1 MADQKAILHLALE
14 RAQDSE
20 DFRAFAKGLLSEQS
34 KGRTIFSKAA
44 AVLKAAPE
52 GSLDSCRE
60 MLRKI
65 ERLGSGGGARFHG
78 VKVEQLQRLVFLLF
92 GEKKDLLSLRAFG
105 DFDRKDL
112 LGYLEIC
119 HRCFLIAQME
129 RPDEARTVKAPTA
142 TAKRESALN
151 DLLAQWQ
158 AKQKEEK

>member
-1 MADQKAILHLALE
+1 MADQKAILRLALE
-14 RAQDSE
+14 RAQDNE
-20 DFRAFAKGLLSEQS
+20 GFRAYARELLLEQS

-52 GSLDSCRE
+52 DSLDSCRE

-65 ERLGSGGGARFHG
+65 MESKGEKFHG
-78 VKVEQLQRLVFLLF
+78 VKLRQLQELISLLF
-92 GEKKDLLSLRAFG
+92 GEKKDLLSPAVFD

-119 HRCFLIAQME
+119 RRCFLVAQME
-129 RPDEARTVKAPTA
+129 RPGETRTAKAPAA

-151 DLLAQWQ
+151 ELLAQWR
-158 AKQKEEK
+158 ATQKEET

>member
-1 MADQKAILHLALE
+1 MPDQKAILRLALE

-34 KGRTIFSKAA
+34 KGRTIFSKTA

-52 GSLDSCRE
+52 STLDSCRE

-65 ERLGSGGGARFHG
+65 MESKGEKFHG
-78 VKVEQLQRLVFLLF
+78 VKLSQLQRLVSLLF
-92 GEKKDLLSLRAFG
+92 GEKKDLLSPRIFG
-105 DFDRKDL
+105 DFGRKDL

-129 RPDEARTVKAPTA
+129 RPGETRAVKAPTA
-142 TAKRESALN
+142 AAKRESALN
-151 DLLAQWQ
+151 DLLARWQ
-158 AKQKEEK
+158 AKQKEEKA